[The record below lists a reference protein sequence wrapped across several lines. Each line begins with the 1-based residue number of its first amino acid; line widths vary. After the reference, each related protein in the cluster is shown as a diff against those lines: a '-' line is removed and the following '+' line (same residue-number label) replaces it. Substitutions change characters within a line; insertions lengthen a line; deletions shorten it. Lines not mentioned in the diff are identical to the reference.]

1 VNAVK
6 GEKRPRHKKG
16 QPKAKPGK
24 LSWIHGTK
32 YIFFAKRK
40 EDWLREAEAHRAGPF
55 YRKMVKLYILKYGYH
70 LADNQDLAEDVD
82 DPPDSAANEVV
93 HEVLTEE
100 EKTFRQE
107 YAKKLRGVSFQHY

>member
-1 VNAVK
+1 MNAVK

-100 EKTFRQE
+100 KTFRQE